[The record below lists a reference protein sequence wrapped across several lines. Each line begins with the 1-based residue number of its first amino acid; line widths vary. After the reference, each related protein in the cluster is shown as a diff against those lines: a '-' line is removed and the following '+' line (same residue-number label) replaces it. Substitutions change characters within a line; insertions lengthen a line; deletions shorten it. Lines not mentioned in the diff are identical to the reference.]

1 MKRSTHAPAR
11 ITLPLLLVLAG
22 CLPYA
27 RQRSRPVGPGMG
39 GEPALPDP
47 RGGAAGRVIDTLL
60 SGAARKEVAGKEEP
74 ATLIAVD
81 RTRCTV
87 TADRFRDVR
96 TGDVV
101 WCVWRR
107 S

>member
-1 MKRSTHAPAR
+1 MPRSSLAPRIAPA
-11 ITLPLLLVLAG
+11 LLLVAAA
-22 CLPYA
+22 CLPHNS
-27 RQRSRPVGPGMG
+27 RRTRPVGPGMG
-39 GEPALPDP
+39 GEPSLPDP
-47 RGGAAGRVIDTLL
+47 RGPAGRLIDTLT

-87 TADRFRDVR
+87 TPDRFRDVR
-96 TGDVV
+96 TGEFV